1 MVGFVNPRVTEM
13 VPFWFGVYLRPRK
26 GHKRALMPHKPFPNA
41 GGPPAGTKDSS
52 DTGNRPP
59 VTGPKAAC
67 AHHQNRA
74 ASPEGLEL
82 QVCDVPNIEDPVSA
96 ELTGTAGLGPD
107 KTVLLAPLG

>member
-59 VTGPKAAC
+59 VTGPKAAS
-67 AHHQNRA
+67 AHHKDRA
-74 ASPEGLEL
+74 VCPEGLEL
-82 QVCDVPNIEDPVSA
+82 QVRDVPHIEDAVST
-96 ELTGTAGLGPD
+96 ELSATAGLGPD
-107 KTVLLAPLG
+107 KAEIIVVLG